1 MAPAREWCIARK
13 MNSPADHAAEALA
26 APTQHSSTPDRTGGI
41 GPDRAGTSKI
51 SWIASFKPKSSWS
64 EDNSFTTAGVYLS
77 EHRLCS
83 FTGGSF
89 GSPFLP
95 WGGAALSAQRSKGI

>member
-1 MAPAREWCIARK
+1 MSI
-13 MNSPADHAAEALA
+13 
-26 APTQHSSTPDRTGGI
+26 QHSSATDRTGGI
-41 GPDRAGTSKI
+41 RLERAGTSKI

-83 FTGGSF
+83 FTLGSF

-95 WGGAALSAQRSKGI
+95 WCGTALSNAAVKGHLLGVAALRLDYGNTLPLLPQ

>member
-1 MAPAREWCIARK
+1 MSLDC
-13 MNSPADHAAEALA
+13 
-26 APTQHSSTPDRTGGI
+26 T
-41 GPDRAGTSKI
+41 GTSKI

-64 EDNSFTTAGVYLS
+64 EDNSFPTAGVYLS

-83 FTGGSF
+83 FTLGSF

-95 WGGAALSAQRSKGI
+95 WRRAFESAVRVQLLGLSALGLDF

>member
-1 MAPAREWCIARK
+1 M
-13 MNSPADHAAEALA
+13 SPDC
-26 APTQHSSTPDRTGGI
+26 
-41 GPDRAGTSKI
+41 AGTSKI

-83 FTGGSF
+83 FFDVFPLFLAVTLFAGSGRQHDSPPGRSQTPRSSTLSCYVKLFDF
-89 GSPFLP
+89 GF
-95 WGGAALSAQRSKGI
+95 